1 MILDLVENLYKY
13 EWLCKDIPAILEK
26 LSDNSLTPGE
36 YPISEQCFI
45 VLQEYETRQAN
56 PIDFETH
63 AIHTDIQIMLA
74 GEEVQYY
81 SQEKDLCLSTPF
93 QDNDICFYKLEK
105 KDSLQAITLKKGC
118 FTVYLPGECHA
129 PCYDSNGKHRV
140 RKAIVKVKYQK

>member
-13 EWLCKDIPAILEK
+13 DWLCKDIPAILEK
-26 LSDNSLTPGE
+26 LSDNSLAPGE

-45 VLQEYETRQAN
+45 VLQEYETRVAH
-56 PIDFETH
+56 PINFEAH
-63 AIHTDIQIMLA
+63 AIHADIQIMLE

-81 SQEKDLCLSTPF
+81 SLEKNLQLSTPF
-93 QDNDICFYKLEK
+93 QDNDICFYELEK
-105 KDSLQAITLKKGC
+105 EDTLQAITLRKGS

-129 PCYDSNGKHRV
+129 PCYDSKGKSKV